1 MAGKQKAPPVDFHDD
16 DVKKVKVLD
25 SRACGM
31 RNFIHQCLHTAQ
43 TASPGGPAIPGVPTG
58 KYYSEISCANFVQD
72 GPAFA
77 NEIDKEIFHGSAEW
91 LPPCEMTTPSK
102 NVYLIPAKLKLTIFT
117 DMCVAPFSAPCCA

>member
-43 TASPGGPAIPGVPTG
+43 TVSPGGPAIPGIPTG
-58 KYYSEISCANFVQD
+58 KY
-72 GPAFA
+72 
-77 NEIDKEIFHGSAEW
+77 
-91 LPPCEMTTPSK
+91 
-102 NVYLIPAKLKLTIFT
+102 
-117 DMCVAPFSAPCCA
+117 